1 MDEEGEGAQEMPA
14 KSEEVIEELPPPH
27 PLMMLASPQPQPQP
41 ATWHYKTGAQFP
53 AEEKTPRKGSVL
65 AATLER
71 FPMIEIL
78 SVEKKGRT
86 YGAYCHTCDSSYSRI
101 SARSL
106 SDHVFSSMH
115 ERRSLVPA
123 DAANVDRKEHARR
136 QLILSNKKFADFIV
150 LHEDQTLSCKYCN
163 VELQFLND
171 KLSAHRHTLK
181 HKMAAGQRSIDLT
194 EGERLA
200 KIQALMRQFPD
211 VVGMVTDMDVH
222 VNEEYFEHYK
232 AREQIT
238 LQLNDIFCKIC
249 RRKFVRTDP
258 NGYRDAIRDHLK
270 TKQHKRAL
278 ESLQAQADGDGDG
291 SKVKPAKLPPK
302 KISTYRHDPEDLK
315 EAARALIQAKM
326 TPSQCDRS
334 SGRVIQAVVR
344 RQISSSSIV
353 KGLQLL
359 GADYPRNKSSAKKK
373 KKTHIKP
380 KSSPPPPP
388 PAPTTSW
395 QIVQQ

>member
-1 MDEEGEGAQEMPA
+1 MEVMDSSMEPLKMELC
-14 KSEEVIEELPPPH
+14 EEVTIITTYNDPIQEHIQEPSQWIYKSGSQYPPD
-27 PLMMLASPQPQPQP
+27 
-41 ATWHYKTGAQFP
+41 
-53 AEEKTPRKGSVL
+53 EKRPRKGSVL
-65 AATLER
+65 AATLEK

-86 YGAYCHTCDSSYSRI
+86 YVAFCHSCQTDYTRI

-115 ERRSLVPA
+115 ERRLLIPQNA
-123 DAANVDRKEHARR
+123 DVDRKEHARR

-150 LHEDQTLSCKYCN
+150 LHEDQTLSCKFCN
-163 VELQFLND
+163 IPLPFLND

-181 HKMAAGQRSIDLT
+181 HKHAAGQAEIDLT
-194 EGERLA
+194 ESERVA
-200 KIQALMRQFPD
+200 KLRALVRQFPD
-211 VVGMVTDMDVH
+211 VLDMVTEMDKQM
-222 VNEEYFEHYK
+222 NEAYFEHYK
-232 AREQIT
+232 SPDQIT
-238 LQLNDIFCKIC
+238 LQVNDIFCKIC

-258 NGYRDAIRDHLK
+258 NGYRDAVRDHLK

-278 ESLQAQADGDGDG
+278 ESSQLATGSSADDQRP
-291 SKVKPAKLPPK
+291 VKPVKAPPK

-315 EAARALIQAKM
+315 EAARTLIQAKM

-334 SGRVIQAVVR
+334 SGRVIQAVVH

-359 GADYPRNKSSAKKK
+359 GAGNISFKKL
-373 KKTHIKP
+373 
-380 KSSPPPPP
+380 SYY
-388 PAPTTSW
+388 
-395 QIVQQ
+395 